1 MHLLYK
7 IQHDPQENQFEAS
20 WERIKITYIRHIFIF
35 LDVINK
41 LYVV

>member
-1 MHLLYK
+1 MDLKGIYL
-7 IQHDPQENQFEAS
+7 NVR
-20 WERIKITYIRHIFIF
+20 WECIKMTYIRHIFIF